1 MDPKAKP
8 FTERH
13 AWKALVAHYQKVSD
27 LHLRKPFA
35 DDPTRG
41 EHITLEQL

>member
-1 MDPKAKP
+1 MDTKAKP

-13 AWKALVAHYQKVSD
+13 AWKALVAHHQKVRD
-27 LHLRKPFA
+27 LHLRKLFA

-41 EHITLEQL
+41 KRITLERM